1 MLNKF
6 QELSVCVY
14 SEELYT
20 QVHGECLTTGQG
32 SLSAARDEQ
41 VNESIQSLERSG

>member
-1 MLNKF
+1 M
-6 QELSVCVY
+6 SVSTARSCIR
-14 SEELYT
+14 

-41 VNESIQSLERSG
+41 VNETFKVWREVDNM